1 MRNPRGNSIAA
12 ARAKASIAP
21 LTMLAE
27 ETGDNRS
34 LGSTPAMSVI
44 EPPSR
49 NASRAAKVRLTWPIS
64 LLVRPKPYEDS
75 AIEATEMAL
84 SG

>member
-12 ARAKASIAP
+12 ARAKDSIAP

-27 ETGDNRS
+27 EPKTIGSRD
-34 LGSTPAMSVI
+34 STPAMSVI
-44 EPPSR
+44 EPSSR
-49 NASRAAKVRLTWPIS
+49 STSRAAKVRLTWPIS
-64 LLVRPKPYEDS
+64 LLAMPRPYDDS
-75 AIEATEMAL
+75 AIEATEIAL